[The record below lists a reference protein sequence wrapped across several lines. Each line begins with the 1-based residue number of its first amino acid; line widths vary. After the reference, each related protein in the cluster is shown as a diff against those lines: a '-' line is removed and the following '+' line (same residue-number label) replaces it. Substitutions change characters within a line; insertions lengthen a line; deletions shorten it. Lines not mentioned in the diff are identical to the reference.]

1 MTESEHIE
9 LEQLQAFIDQEL
21 DADEKKSVALHLAE
35 CAVCTREHERLREL
49 FQEIES
55 LPIVELDRDLSP
67 AVLEAIRSKKISSL
81 TMRMIPLLQAVSGV
95 TLFWLLWPVIQSGL
109 LRVSASLSQ
118 WTIWVWIHQEAFSIQ
133 NGLVESVFWVR
144 GWMESVFASFVS
156 HVPQWPISAWW
167 LVMGCVFSLWVLGNG
182 FLLRNIEKRMNRR

>member
-9 LEQLQAFIDQEL
+9 LEQLQALLDQEL

-35 CAVCTREHERLREL
+35 CAVCAREHERLREL

-55 LPIVELDRDLSP
+55 LPIIELDRDLSP
-67 AVLEAIRSKKISSL
+67 AVLEAIRSKKIPSL
-81 TMRMIPLLQAVSGV
+81 TMRMIPLLQAVSAV

-109 LRVSASLSQ
+109 QRVSASLSQ
-118 WTIWVWIHQEAFSIQ
+118 WTIWAWIHQEAFSIQ
-133 NGLVESVFWVR
+133 NGLVESAFWAR
-144 GWMESVFASFVS
+144 GWMESVFASFTP

-167 LVMGCVFSLWVLGNG
+167 LVLGCIFSLWVLGNG